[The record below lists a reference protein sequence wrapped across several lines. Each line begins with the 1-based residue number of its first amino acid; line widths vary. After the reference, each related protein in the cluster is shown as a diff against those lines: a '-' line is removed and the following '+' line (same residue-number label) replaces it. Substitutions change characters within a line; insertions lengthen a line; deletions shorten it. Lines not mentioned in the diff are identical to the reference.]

1 MAENK
6 WGKRIIY
13 QIYPRSFK
21 DSNGDGIGDLN
32 GIAEKLDYLKD
43 LGVDAIW
50 LSPIYQSPMR
60 DFGYDISDY
69 YNIDPIFGNLSDFD
83 SLIKKAHNKDIKVL
97 MDFVPNHTSSEHPWF
112 KESRSSK
119 DNPKRDWYIWKSPK
133 KNGGVPNN
141 WLSQFGGSAWELD
154 KKTNEYYLHT
164 FDVSQP
170 DLNWRNPQV
179 VEEILDVMRY
189 WMKKG
194 VDGFRVDV
202 AYYLFKD
209 PFFRDEPHNP
219 THTEH
224 HMQYDSLLHI
234 YTIALPETLH
244 MLKTLNSAINEFDDR
259 FMVCEIYT
267 FLHEIVNLY
276 KIVGNKSFAPFNF
289 SFISLPWNAMEQK
302 KFIDEF
308 DERVGYDYFPTYVLG
323 NHDQPRIAT
332 KLGKGFARTAALLQL
347 TLRGI
352 PFIYYG
358 EELGMKNVSIPE
370 EKAKDPMAVNMKGF
384 DFGRDPERTPMQW
397 DTSKFG
403 GFSNTEPW
411 LPLEKEFKER
421 SVDSEEKD
429 KKSFLNLYKS
439 VIHLRKT
446 RKSLE
451 QGKLIPLDFK
461 NTNVLGFLRQEADE
475 KTLILA
481 NFSEEEQIVEL
492 PKGNWK
498 TILSTELDV
507 ENRQEKKQVLLHPS
521 EGIILEKSPF
531 NAGVADGN

>member
-1 MAENK
+1 MVDNK

-21 DSNGDGIGDLN
+21 DSNGDGIGDIN

-43 LGVDAIW
+43 LGVDALW
-50 LSPIYQSPMR
+50 LSPIYQSPMH
-60 DFGYDISDY
+60 DFGYDISNY
-69 YNIDPIFGNLSDFD
+69 YDIDPIFGNLSDFD
-83 SLIKKAHNKDIKVL
+83 SLIKKAHGKDIKVL
-97 MDFVPNHTSSEHPWF
+97 MDFVPNHTSFEHPWF
-112 KESRSSK
+112 RQSRSSE
-119 DNPKRDWYIWKSPK
+119 DNPKRDWYIWKPPK
-133 KNGGVPNN
+133 KNGVVPNN

-154 KKTNEYYLHT
+154 KKTHEYYLHT

-179 VEEILDVMRY
+179 VEEILNVMRH

-209 PFFRDEPHNP
+209 PFFRDEPRNP
-219 THTEH
+219 LYSEH

-234 YTIALPETLH
+234 YTIALPETLN
-244 MLKTLNSAINEFDDR
+244 MLKKLNNVVNEFDDR

-276 KIVGNKSFAPFNF
+276 KIVGHQSFAPFNF
-289 SFISLPWNAMEQK
+289 SFISLPWNATEQK

-308 DERVGYDYFPTYVLG
+308 DELVGQDYYPTYVLG
-323 NHDQPRIAT
+323 NHDQSRIAA
-332 KLGKGFARTAALLQL
+332 KLGEGSARTAALLQL
-347 TLRGI
+347 TLRGV

-358 EELGMKNVSIPE
+358 EELGMRDVEIPE
-370 EKAKDPMAVNMKGF
+370 EKARDPMAVNMKGF
-384 DFGRDPERTPMQW
+384 DFGRDPQRTPMQW
-397 DTSKFG
+397 DASRFG
-403 GFSNTEPW
+403 GFSDVEPW

-421 SVDSEEKD
+421 NVASEEKD
-429 KKSFLNLYKS
+429 NKSFLNLYKS
-439 VIHLRKT
+439 VIKLRKT

-451 QGKLIPLDFK
+451 EGKLVPLDFK
-461 NTNVLGFLRQEADE
+461 NPNVLGFVRKEKEE

-481 NFSEEEQIVEL
+481 NFSQEEQIVEL
-492 PKGNWK
+492 PKSSWR
-498 TILSTELDV
+498 TVLSTKLDV
-507 ENRQEKKQVLLHPS
+507 ENRKEKDQILLRPS
-521 EGIILEKSPF
+521 EGIILFSE
-531 NAGVADGN
+531 

>member
-1 MAENK
+1 MIDSK
-6 WGKRIIY
+6 WGKRVIY

-50 LSPIYQSPMR
+50 LSPIYRSPMR

-69 YNIDPIFGNLSDFD
+69 YNIDPIFGSLSDFD
-83 SLIKKAHNKDIKVL
+83 SLIKKAHGKGMKVL
-97 MDFVPNHTSSEHPWF
+97 MDFVPNHTSFEHPWF

-119 DNPKRDWYIWKSPK
+119 NNPKRDWYIWKSPK
-133 KNGGVPNN
+133 KNGAAPNN
-141 WLSQFGGSAWELD
+141 WLSQFGGAAWELD
-154 KKTNEYYLHT
+154 KKTGEYYLHT

-170 DLNWRNPQV
+170 DLNWRNSQV
-179 VEEILDVMRY
+179 VEEILNVLRFWMR
-189 WMKKG
+189 KG

-224 HMQYDSLLHI
+224 HIHI
-234 YTIALPETLH
+234 YTIALPETLN
-244 MLKTLNSAINEFDDR
+244 MLKTLNSVINEFDDR

-276 KIVGNKSFAPFNF
+276 KIVDHQSFVPFNF
-289 SFISLPWNAMEQK
+289 SFISLPWNAQEQK

-308 DERVGYDYFPTYVLG
+308 DELVGHDYFPTYVLG
-323 NHDQPRIAT
+323 NHDQPRIVT
-332 KLGKGFARTAALLQL
+332 KLGEDAARTAALLQL

-358 EELGMKNVSIPE
+358 EELGMRNVKVPE
-370 EKAKDPMAVNMKGF
+370 KKAKDPMAVNMKGF
-384 DFGRDPERTPMQW
+384 NFGRDPERTPMQW
-397 DTSKFG
+397 NASRFG
-403 GFSNTEPW
+403 GFSSVEPW
-411 LPLEKEFKER
+411 LPLEKKFKER
-421 SVDSEEKD
+421 NVASEEED

-439 VIHLRKT
+439 VINLRKT
-446 RKSLE
+446 RKSLA
-451 QGKLIPLDFK
+451 GGRLVPLDFK
-461 NTNVLGFLRQEADE
+461 NPNVLGFLRQKADE
-475 KTLILA
+475 KTLVLA
-481 NFSEEEQIVEL
+481 NFSEEKQIVEL
-492 PKGNWK
+492 PKGSWK
-498 TILSTELDV
+498 TILSTKLDV
-507 ENRQEKKQVLLHPS
+507 ENRKEKGQVKLRPS
-521 EGIILEKSPF
+521 EGIVLCR
-531 NAGVADGN
+531 